1 LTQNYFEIFNVPMQF
16 KINLNRLQQS
26 YRIIQAE
33 IHPDKF
39 VSASQIEKNE
49 SLKKSTEVNDA
60 YQTLKN
66 PIKRARYL
74 IKINLNSKENN
85 STLPPDFLMQQMEW
99 EEHLESILE
108 QTVELEKFRVLIDD
122 EYQKNLRK
130 LESTCDTDKN
140 WSVALEILNE
150 IQFIDKLN
158 SKIIQQI
165 NLIETK

>member
-1 LTQNYFEIFNVPMQF
+1 MQF
-16 KINLNRLQQS
+16 KIDLNRLQQS

-49 SLKKSTEVNDA
+49 SLKKSTEVTDA
-60 YQTLKN
+60 YQTLKD
-66 PIKRARYL
+66 PIKRAKYL
-74 IKINLNSKENN
+74 VKINLDSNENN

-122 EYQKNLRK
+122 EYQKTLSK

-150 IQFIDKLN
+150 IQFIDRLN

>member
-1 LTQNYFEIFNVPMQF
+1 MQF
-16 KINLNRLQQS
+16 NIDLDRLQKS

-39 VSASQIEKNE
+39 VSASQIEKNQ
-49 SLKKSTEVNDA
+49 SLIKSTEVNDA

-74 IKINLNSKENN
+74 IKKNLNSEEKN
-85 STLPPDFLMQQMEW
+85 STLPPSFLMQQMEW

-108 QTVELEKFRVLIDD
+108 KKNELEKFRLLIDG
-122 EYQKNLRK
+122 EYKKNLSS
-130 LESTCDTDKN
+130 LESVCDKDKN
-140 WSVALEILNE
+140 WDGALGILNE

-158 SKIIQQI
+158 YKIIQQI

>member
-1 LTQNYFEIFNVPMQF
+1 MQF
-16 KINLNRLQQS
+16 NIDLDRLQKS

-39 VSASQIEKNE
+39 VSASQIEKNQ
-49 SLKKSTEVNDA
+49 SLIKSTEVNDA

-74 IKINLNSKENN
+74 IKINLKSEENN
-85 STLPPDFLMQQMEW
+85 SILPHSFLIQQMEW
-99 EEHLESILE
+99 EEHLESISE
-108 QTVELEKFRVLIDD
+108 QKSELEKFKLLING
-122 EYQKNLRK
+122 EYQKNLSN
-130 LESTCDTDKN
+130 LESVCDTDKN
-140 WSVALEILNE
+140 WDGAMEILNE

-158 SKIIQQI
+158 YKIIQQI

>member
-1 LTQNYFEIFNVPMQF
+1 MQF
-16 KINLNRLQQS
+16 NIDLDRLQKS

-39 VSASQIEKNE
+39 VSGSQIEKNQ
-49 SLKKSTEVNDA
+49 SLIKSTEVNDA
-60 YQTLKN
+60 YQILKN

-85 STLPPDFLMQQMEW
+85 STLTPSFLMQQMEW
-99 EEHLESILE
+99 EEHLESISE
-108 QTVELEKFRVLIDD
+108 QKSELEKFRLLING
-122 EYQKNLRK
+122 EYQKNLSN
-130 LESTCDTDKN
+130 LESVCDKDKN
-140 WSVALEILNE
+140 WDGAMGILNE

-158 SKIIQQI
+158 YKIIQQI

>member
-1 LTQNYFEIFNVPMQF
+1 MQF
-16 KINLNRLQQS
+16 KIDLNRLQQS

-60 YQTLKN
+60 YQTLKD
-66 PIKRARYL
+66 PIKRAKYL
-74 IKINLNSKENN
+74 VKINLDSNENN

-108 QTVELEKFRVLIDD
+108 QIVELEKFRVLIDD
-122 EYQKNLRK
+122 EYQKTLSK

-150 IQFIDKLN
+150 IQFIDRLN

>member
-1 LTQNYFEIFNVPMQF
+1 MQF
-16 KINLNRLQQS
+16 KIDLNRLQQS

-74 IKINLNSKENN
+74 IKINLNSEENN
-85 STLPPDFLMQQMEW
+85 STLPPSFLIQQMDP
-99 EEHLESILE
+99 S
-108 QTVELEKFRVLIDD
+108 
-122 EYQKNLRK
+122 
-130 LESTCDTDKN
+130 S
-140 WSVALEILNE
+140 
-150 IQFIDKLN
+150 
-158 SKIIQQI
+158 
-165 NLIETK
+165 

>member
-1 LTQNYFEIFNVPMQF
+1 MQF
-16 KINLNRLQQS
+16 KIDLNRLQQS

-122 EYQKNLRK
+122 EYQKTLSK

-150 IQFIDKLN
+150 IQFIDRLN

>member
-1 LTQNYFEIFNVPMQF
+1 MQF
-16 KINLNRLQQS
+16 NIDLDRLQKS

-39 VSASQIEKNE
+39 VSASQIEKNQ
-49 SLKKSTEVNDA
+49 SLIKSTEVNDA

-85 STLPPDFLMQQMEW
+85 STLPPSFLMQQMEW
-99 EEHLESILE
+99 EEHLESISE
-108 QTVELEKFRVLIDD
+108 QKRELEKFRLLIDR
-122 EYQKNLRK
+122 EYQKNLSN
-130 LESTCDTDKN
+130 LESVCDKDKN
-140 WSVALEILNE
+140 WDGAMGILNE

-158 SKIIQQI
+158 YKIIQQI

>member
-1 LTQNYFEIFNVPMQF
+1 MQF
-16 KINLNRLQQS
+16 NIDLNRLQKS

-39 VSASQIEKNE
+39 VSASQIEKNQ
-49 SLKKSTEVNDA
+49 SLIKSTEVNDA

-74 IKINLNSKENN
+74 IEINLNSEENN
-85 STLPPDFLMQQMEW
+85 STLTPSFLMQQMEW

-108 QTVELEKFRVLIDD
+108 QKSALEKFKLLIDG
-122 EYQKNLRK
+122 EYKKNLSS
-130 LESTCDTDKN
+130 LERVCDKDKD
-140 WSVALEILNE
+140 WDGALGILNE

-158 SKIIQQI
+158 YKIIQQI

>member
-1 LTQNYFEIFNVPMQF
+1 MQF
-16 KINLNRLQQS
+16 NIDINRLQKS

-39 VSASQIEKNE
+39 VSASQIEKNQ
-49 SLKKSTEVNDA
+49 SLIKSTEVNDA

-74 IKINLNSKENN
+74 IKINLNSEENN
-85 STLPPDFLMQQMEW
+85 SILPHNFLMQQMEW
-99 EEHLESILE
+99 EEHLESISE
-108 QTVELEKFRVLIDD
+108 QKSELEKFRLLING
-122 EYQKNLRK
+122 EYQKNLSN
-130 LESTCDTDKN
+130 LESVCDTDKN
-140 WSVALEILNE
+140 WDGAMEILNE

-158 SKIIQQI
+158 YKIIQQI

>member
-1 LTQNYFEIFNVPMQF
+1 MQF
-16 KINLNRLQQS
+16 KIDLNRLQQS

-60 YQTLKN
+60 YQTLKD
-66 PIKRARYL
+66 PIKRAKYL
-74 IKINLNSKENN
+74 VKINLDSNENN

-122 EYQKNLRK
+122 EYQKTLSK

-150 IQFIDKLN
+150 IQFIDRLN

>member
-1 LTQNYFEIFNVPMQF
+1 MQF
-16 KINLNRLQQS
+16 NIDLNRLQKS
-26 YRIIQAE
+26 YRIIQSE

-39 VSASQIEKNE
+39 VSASQIEKNQ
-49 SLKKSTEVNDA
+49 SLIKSTEVNDA

-74 IKINLNSKENN
+74 IKKNLNSEEKN
-85 STLPPDFLMQQMEW
+85 STLPPSFLMQQMEW

-108 QTVELEKFRVLIDD
+108 KKNELEKFRLLIDG
-122 EYQKNLRK
+122 EYQKNLSN
-130 LESTCDTDKN
+130 LESVCDKDKN
-140 WSVALEILNE
+140 WDGALGILNE

-158 SKIIQQI
+158 YKIIQQI

>member
-1 LTQNYFEIFNVPMQF
+1 MQF
-16 KINLNRLQQS
+16 NIDLNRLQKS

-74 IKINLNSKENN
+74 IQINLNSKENN
-85 STLPPDFLMQQMEW
+85 STLSPDFLMQQMEW
-99 EEHLESILE
+99 EEHLESISK
-108 QTVELEKFRVLIDD
+108 QKVELEKFSHLINSK
-122 EYQKNLRK
+122 YQKNIIA
-130 LESTCDTDKN
+130 LEKVCDKDNN
-140 WSVALEILNE
+140 WNGAMEILNE
-150 IQFIDKLN
+150 LQFVEKLN
-158 SKIIQQI
+158 YKIIQQI
-165 NLIETK
+165 NLIDTK

>member
-1 LTQNYFEIFNVPMQF
+1 MQF
-16 KINLNRLQQS
+16 NIDLDRLQKS

-39 VSASQIEKNE
+39 VSASQIEKNQ
-49 SLKKSTEVNDA
+49 SLIKSTEVNDA

-74 IKINLNSKENN
+74 IKINLNSEENN
-85 STLPPDFLMQQMEW
+85 SILPHSFLIQQMEW
-99 EEHLESILE
+99 EEHLESKKKKKS
-108 QTVELEKFRVLIDD
+108 ELEKFKLLING
-122 EYQKNLRK
+122 EYQKNLSN
-130 LESTCDTDKN
+130 LESVCDTDKN
-140 WSVALEILNE
+140 WDGAMGILNE

-158 SKIIQQI
+158 YKIIQQI

>member
-1 LTQNYFEIFNVPMQF
+1 MQF
-16 KINLNRLQQS
+16 NIDLDRLQKS

-39 VSASQIEKNE
+39 VSGSQIEKNQ
-49 SLKKSTEVNDA
+49 SLIKSTEVNDA

-74 IKINLNSKENN
+74 IKINLNSEENN
-85 STLPPDFLMQQMEW
+85 STLPPSFLMQQMEW
-99 EEHLESILE
+99 EEHLESISE
-108 QTVELEKFRVLIDD
+108 QKSELEKFRLLING
-122 EYQKNLRK
+122 EYQKNLSN
-130 LESTCDTDKN
+130 LESLCDKDKN
-140 WSVALEILNE
+140 WDGAMGILNE

-158 SKIIQQI
+158 YKIIQQI

>member
-1 LTQNYFEIFNVPMQF
+1 MQF
-16 KINLNRLQQS
+16 KIDLNRLQQS

-60 YQTLKN
+60 YQTLKD
-66 PIKRARYL
+66 PIKRAKYL
-74 IKINLNSKENN
+74 VKINLDSNENN

-122 EYQKNLRK
+122 EYQKTLSK
-130 LESTCDTDKN
+130 LESACDTDKN

-150 IQFIDKLN
+150 IQFIDRLN

>member
-1 LTQNYFEIFNVPMQF
+1 MQF
-16 KINLNRLQQS
+16 KIDLNRLQQS

-74 IKINLNSKENN
+74 IKINLGS
-85 STLPPDFLMQQMEW
+85 LL
-99 EEHLESILE
+99 
-108 QTVELEKFRVLIDD
+108 
-122 EYQKNLRK
+122 
-130 LESTCDTDKN
+130 
-140 WSVALEILNE
+140 
-150 IQFIDKLN
+150 
-158 SKIIQQI
+158 
-165 NLIETK
+165 

>member
-1 LTQNYFEIFNVPMQF
+1 MQF
-16 KINLNRLQQS
+16 NIDLNRLQKS

-39 VSASQIEKNE
+39 VSASQIEKNQ
-49 SLKKSTEVNDA
+49 SLIKSTEVNDA

-74 IKINLNSKENN
+74 IKINLNSEENN
-85 STLPPDFLMQQMEW
+85 SILPHNFLMQQMEW
-99 EEHLESILE
+99 EEYLESILE
-108 QTVELEKFRVLIDD
+108 QKSELEKFRILING
-122 EYQKNLRK
+122 EYQKNLSN
-130 LESTCDTDKN
+130 LESVCDVDKN
-140 WSVALEILNE
+140 WDNAMGILNE

-158 SKIIQQI
+158 YKIIQQI

>member
-1 LTQNYFEIFNVPMQF
+1 MQF
-16 KINLNRLQQS
+16 NIDLDRLQKS

-39 VSASQIEKNE
+39 VSGSQIEKNQ
-49 SLKKSTEVNDA
+49 SLIKSTEVNDA

-74 IKINLNSKENN
+74 IKINLNSEENN
-85 STLPPDFLMQQMEW
+85 STLTPSFLMQQMEW
-99 EEHLESILE
+99 EEHLESISE
-108 QTVELEKFRVLIDD
+108 QKSELEKFRLLING
-122 EYQKNLRK
+122 EYQKNLSN
-130 LESTCDTDKN
+130 LESVCDKDKN
-140 WSVALEILNE
+140 WDGAMGILNE

-158 SKIIQQI
+158 YKIIQQI

>member
-1 LTQNYFEIFNVPMQF
+1 MQF
-16 KINLNRLQQS
+16 KIDLNRLQQS

-60 YQTLKN
+60 YQTLKD

-74 IKINLNSKENN
+74 IKINLNSEENN
-85 STLPPDFLMQQMEW
+85 ATLPPSFLMQQMEW

-108 QTVELEKFRVLIDD
+108 QKSELEKFQLLIDG
-122 EYQKNLRK
+122 EYQKNLNS
-130 LESTCDTDKN
+130 LESVCDKDKN
-140 WSVALEILNE
+140 WDGALGILNE

-158 SKIIQQI
+158 YKIIQQI